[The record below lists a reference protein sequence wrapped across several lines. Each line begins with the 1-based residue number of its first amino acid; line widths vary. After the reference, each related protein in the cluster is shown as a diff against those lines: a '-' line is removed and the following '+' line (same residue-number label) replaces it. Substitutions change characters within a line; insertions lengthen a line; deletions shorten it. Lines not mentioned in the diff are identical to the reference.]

1 MIMRSLRPSM
11 LLTSISAAMLLA
23 ACSSENKPVPTAQPS
38 KPVEQKSEFQSGRIA
53 LQKLYTTA
61 RGWASDAEP
70 IRLESQYRKIEG
82 ASATANP
89 GKAAM
94 WRATFGS
101 SARQLQ
107 KPYMWSGL
115 AGPDAPERGINP
127 GAEDGFSASNTFTH
141 PFNLVYLK
149 IDSDKAFEVAQQHGG
164 SALLK
169 KNPDLPVNYVLD
181 WDPRRSE
188 LIWHIIYG
196 QNTNDPDLQ
205 IAVDASS
212 GNYIRKES

>member
-1 MIMRSLRPSM
+1 MIMRSLRPPM
-11 LLTSISAAMLLA
+11 LLISIFAAMLLT
-23 ACSSENKPVPTAQPS
+23 ACSSENKSANVPQPS
-38 KPVEQKSEFQSGRIA
+38 KPVEQKSEFESGRIV
-53 LQKLYTTA
+53 LQRLYTTA

-82 ASATANP
+82 ASATVNP

-101 SARQLQ
+101 PARQLQ
-107 KPYMWSGL
+107 KPYMWSGV

-149 IDSDKAFEVAQQHGG
+149 IDSDKAFEVAQKHGG

-188 LIWHIIYG
+188 LIWHVIYG
-196 QNTNDPDLQ
+196 QNSNDPDLQ

-212 GNYIRKES
+212 GDYIRKES